1 MELSYEGI
9 GQVAATFETQAVQE
23 DDDKLAIGDVVA
35 LTAGGTVG
43 FGTAGAAPCGVVLTL
58 EKDQKAA
65 VQVDGFATVA
75 YTGSAAPAV
84 GWTGLAVDG
93 AGGVQAASS
102 GGRSC
107 LVVRVDTAAK
117 TAVIKL

>member
-9 GQVAATFETQAVQE
+9 GQVAATFATQETEEAP
-23 DDDKLAIGDVVA
+23 LAIGHAVT
-35 LTAGGTVG
+35 LTAAETVG
-43 FGTAGAAPCGVVLTL
+43 LGSAGGALCGVIAGL

-84 GWTGLAVDG
+84 GWTGLA
-93 AGGVQAASS
+93 GGVQAASS

>member
-9 GQVAATFETQAVQE
+9 GQVAATFATQETEEAP
-23 DDDKLAIGDVVA
+23 LAIGHAVT
-35 LTAGGTVG
+35 LTAAETVG
-43 FGTAGAAPCGVVLTL
+43 LGSAGGALCGVIAGL

-65 VQVDGFATVA
+65 VQVEGFVTVA